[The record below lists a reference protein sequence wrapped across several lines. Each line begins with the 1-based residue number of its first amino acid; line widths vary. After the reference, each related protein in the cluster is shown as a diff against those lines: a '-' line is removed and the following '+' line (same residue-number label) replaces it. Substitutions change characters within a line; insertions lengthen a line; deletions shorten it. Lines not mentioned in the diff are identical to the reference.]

1 MRRRFSPRGIKSPPQ
16 RVGGLRH
23 VLSDGNLR
31 HVIKGEE
38 SWVRIVVDSFCCGLY
53 AACDGQETPGGGM
66 PVSGRAVERILVL
79 TDVRSVGEKHGV
91 ILSVS
96 TGIEVHIGYKDVF
109 TSHKNADKAAVLYD
123 NVVGRDIRMPVGIL
137 ILSLTCFMSLSK

>member
-1 MRRRFSPRGIKSPPQ
+1 
-16 RVGGLRH
+16 
-23 VLSDGNLR
+23 
-31 HVIKGEE
+31 
-38 SWVRIVVDSFCCGLY
+38 
-53 AACDGQETPGGGM
+53 M